1 MIYAN
6 ERGAVSREVRLLD
19 TFAVMLKRFQ
29 SSIVRSRSKRFHS
42 MSPLSKSNVNT
53 QEQLLSKLRIAKN
66 GLQYLTQNDW
76 VLLLDRAKR
85 VTFKKGEKLIQQ
97 GKQTRLVYLV
107 SKGKIS
113 ITVAGS
119 DIAKVLPGQVC
130 GEMAFLEDS
139 LASATATAEEDIE
152 AYAFSWSALGDLFE
166 LYPHL
171 ASRFYRSLAV
181 NLSRRLREQ
190 ITAG

>member
-1 MIYAN
+1 
-6 ERGAVSREVRLLD
+6 
-19 TFAVMLKRFQ
+19 
-29 SSIVRSRSKRFHS
+29 
-42 MSPLSKSNVNT
+42 MSPLSKSTENT
-53 QEQLLSKLRIAKN
+53 QEQLLSTLRVAKN

-76 VLLLDRAKR
+76 VLLLDRAKS

-97 GKQTRLVYLV
+97 GKQTRVVYLL

-113 ITVAGS
+113 ITVAAAR
-119 DIAKVLPGQVC
+119 IAQVLPGQVC

-139 LASATATAEEDIE
+139 LASATATAEENVE
-152 AYAFSWSALGDLFE
+152 TYALSWGALGDLFE

-190 ITAG
+190 ITAK

>member
-1 MIYAN
+1 
-6 ERGAVSREVRLLD
+6 
-19 TFAVMLKRFQ
+19 
-29 SSIVRSRSKRFHS
+29 
-42 MSPLSKSNVNT
+42 MSPVSKSNVNA

-66 GLQYLTQNDW
+66 GLQFLTQNDW
-76 VLLLDRAKR
+76 VLLLDRGKS

-97 GKQTRLVYLV
+97 GKQTRLVYLL

-113 ITVAGS
+113 ITVAAS
-119 DIAKVLPGQVC
+119 NIAKVLPGQVC

-139 LASATATAEEDIE
+139 LASATATAEEDVE
-152 AYAFSWSALGDLFE
+152 AFAFSWSALGDLFE

>member
-1 MIYAN
+1 
-6 ERGAVSREVRLLD
+6 
-19 TFAVMLKRFQ
+19 
-29 SSIVRSRSKRFHS
+29 
-42 MSPLSKSNVNT
+42 MSPLSKSNENT
-53 QEQLLSKLRIAKN
+53 QEQLLSTLRVAKN

-76 VLLLDRAKR
+76 VLLLDRAKS

-97 GKQTRLVYLV
+97 GKQTRVVYLL

-113 ITVAGS
+113 ITVGVLK
-119 DIAKVLPGQVC
+119 IAHVLPGQVC

-139 LASATATAEEDIE
+139 LASATATAEENVE
-152 AYAFSWSALGDLFE
+152 AYALSWGALGDLFE

-190 ITAG
+190 ITAK

>member
-1 MIYAN
+1 M
-6 ERGAVSREVRLLD
+6 
-19 TFAVMLKRFQ
+19 T
-29 SSIVRSRSKRFHS
+29 
-42 MSPLSKSNVNT
+42 PLSKSNEST
-53 QEQLLSKLRIAKN
+53 QEQLLSKLRNARN

-76 VLLLDRAKR
+76 VLLLDRAKS

-97 GKQTRLVYLV
+97 GKQTRVVYLLT
-107 SKGKIS
+107 KGKIS
-113 ITVAGS
+113 ITAGAAK
-119 DIAKVLPGQVC
+119 IAQVLPGQVC

-139 LASATATAEEDIE
+139 LASATATAEENVE
-152 AYAFSWSALGDLFE
+152 AFALSWGALSDLFE

-190 ITAG
+190 ITASSHATY

>member
-1 MIYAN
+1 
-6 ERGAVSREVRLLD
+6 
-19 TFAVMLKRFQ
+19 
-29 SSIVRSRSKRFHS
+29 
-42 MSPLSKSNVNT
+42 MSPLSKSNENT
-53 QEQLLSKLRIAKN
+53 QDQLLSTLRVAKN

-76 VLLLDRAKR
+76 ILLLDRAKS

-97 GKQTRLVYLV
+97 GKQTRVVYLL

-113 ITVAGS
+113 ITVGVPQ
-119 DIAKVLPGQVC
+119 IAQVLPGQVC

-139 LASATATAEEDIE
+139 LASATATAEEDVE
-152 AYAFSWSALGDLFE
+152 AYALSWGALGDLFE

-190 ITAG
+190 ITAK